1 LTGILSRSG
10 SVDVLAVSGV
20 LAHTLKDGFP
30 DLMLR
35 TKFLASGFLTAETVE
50 YLDRRFEDH
59 RGFGIAMLTLAA
71 FLGPSLWIWD
81 HVTNP

>member
-1 LTGILSRSG
+1 
-10 SVDVLAVSGV
+10 
-20 LAHTLKDGFP
+20 
-30 DLMLR
+30 MLR